1 MLGKISIYIF
11 VCERLKQKLKMCH
24 KILIIVTSF
33 FSFGL
38 TLNSGYAQ
46 PSDTSFNNDDI
57 PIYTFDE
64 LEPLLYTEDSKIH
77 IINFW
82 AMWCAPCIKELPL
95 FENYAKQNKNVEMT
109 LVSLDFPK
117 DIETKLKPFLKKK
130 GISLNVVLLDDPNA
144 NSWINKIDP
153 NWSGAIPF
161 TIIFNHKKRSY
172 HERSFENIEDFE
184 NEINNTINS
193 K

>member
-1 MLGKISIYIF
+1 MFDKISIYIF
-11 VCERLKQKLKMCH
+11 VGERLKQKLKMCH
-24 KILIIVTSF
+24 KIVIIIISI

-38 TLNSGYAQ
+38 ILNSGYAQ
-46 PSDTSFNNDDI
+46 SGDTSLSNNHI
-57 PIYTFDE
+57 AVYTFDE
-64 LEPLLYTEDSKIH
+64 LEPLLYTDSNKIH
-77 IINFW
+77 VVNFW
-82 AMWCAPCIKELPL
+82 AMWCAPCIKELPI
-95 FENYAKQNKNVEMT
+95 FENYATQNKNVEIT

-130 GISLNVVLLDDPNA
+130 GISLNVVLLDDPDA
-144 NSWINKIDP
+144 NSWINKIDR

-172 HERSFENIEDFE
+172 HERSFENIEDLKT
-184 NEINNTINS
+184 EINNTINS

>member
-1 MLGKISIYIF
+1 MYQRIVILAISFI
-11 VCERLKQKLKMCH
+11 
-24 KILIIVTSF
+24 
-33 FSFGL
+33 SFGF
-38 TLNSGYAQ
+38 T
-46 PSDTSFNNDDI
+46 SDIGSSPAFDKLLRNDNI

-64 LEPLLYTEDSKIH
+64 LEPLLYTDSNKIH
-77 IINFW
+77 IVNFW
-82 AMWCAPCIKELPL
+82 AMWCAPCIKELPI
-95 FENYAKQNKNVEMT
+95 FENYAKQNENVEIT

-130 GISLNVVLLDDPNA
+130 GISLNVVLLDDPDA

-161 TIIFNHKKRSY
+161 TIIFNNKKRSY